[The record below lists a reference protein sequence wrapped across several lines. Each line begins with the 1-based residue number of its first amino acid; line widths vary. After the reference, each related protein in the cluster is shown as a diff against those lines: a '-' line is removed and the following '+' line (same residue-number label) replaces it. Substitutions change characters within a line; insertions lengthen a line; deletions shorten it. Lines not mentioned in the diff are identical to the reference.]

1 VAASPVEAFEFDG
14 RKVRARCESDPAL
27 GYEVTRRLARVVAK
41 RLQATRVQLIT
52 ASGQPV
58 GAR

>member
-1 VAASPVEAFEFDG
+1 
-14 RKVRARCESDPAL
+14 
-27 GYEVTRRLARVVAK
+27 VVAK
-41 RLQATRVQLIT
+41 RLQATRVRLIT